1 MSKVARNEGAMKMRK
16 SWREKLENPP
26 KGLPKIVKG
35 PPKWEKT
42 FGGRRVLI
50 ATPLLVD
57 ALICKVKKGKLV
69 TVNQIRERLAKDF
82 KADSTC
88 QITTSIFIRIV
99 SEVAEEELKM
109 SKKQVTPYWRV
120 LREGGYLNE
129 KYPGGVKAQAARLR
143 NEGHAIE
150 AKGKKL
156 VVKDF
161 AKHLQKL

>member
-1 MSKVARNEGAMKMRK
+1 MSKVVRNEGAMKMRK

-57 ALICKVKKGKLV
+57 ALIRKVKKGKLV

-88 QITTSIFIRIV
+88 QITTGIFIRIV
-99 SEVAEEELKM
+99 SEVAEEELKIG
-109 SKKQVTPYWRV
+109 KKQVTPYWRV

-161 AKHLQKL
+161 EKHLQKL

>member
-1 MSKVARNEGAMKMRK
+1 M
-16 SWREKLENPP
+16 
-26 KGLPKIVKG
+26 PKIVYG

-57 ALICKVKKGKLV
+57 AVIRKVKKGKLV
-69 TVNQIRERLAKDF
+69 TVNQIRERLAKNF

-88 QITTSIFIRIV
+88 QITTGIFIRIV
-99 SEVAEEELKM
+99 SEVAEEDLAM
-109 SKKQVTPYWRV
+109 GKKQVTPYWRV
-120 LREGGYLNE
+120 LREGGCLNE

-143 NEGHAIE
+143 AEGHVIE
-150 AKGKKL
+150 SKGKKL

-161 AKHLQKL
+161 EKYLLKL

>member
-57 ALICKVKKGKLV
+57 ALIRKVKKGKLV

-88 QITTSIFIRIV
+88 QITTGIFIRIV
-99 SEVAEEELKM
+99 SEVAEEELKIG
-109 SKKQVTPYWRV
+109 KKQVAPYWRV

-150 AKGKKL
+150 SKGKKL

-161 AKHLQKL
+161 EKHMQKL

>member
-1 MSKVARNEGAMKMRK
+1 MRK
-16 SWREKLENPP
+16 SWREKFENPP

-35 PPKWEKT
+35 PPKWERT

-57 ALICKVKKGKLV
+57 ALIRKVKKGKLG

-88 QITTSIFIRIV
+88 QITTGIFIRIV

-109 SKKQVTPYWRV
+109 GKKQVTPYWRV

-129 KYPGGVKAQAARLR
+129 KYPGGVKAQVARLR
-143 NEGHAIE
+143 NGGHAIE
-150 AKGKKL
+150 SKGKKL

-161 AKHLQKL
+161 EKHLQKL